1 MSSCG
6 GGRRGRSSPQIWG
19 LQGQGLASSLGVLG
33 RGWSHLWP
41 RLRVPRGNW
50 APQFATIAAG
60 LPQAFVRA
68 SQGFAQGGKLR
79 HGAVGV
85 MPGGVQL
92 GLGGNHAG
100 RIPVGSAQHG
110 AALQGHP
117 GERSSASDPAAEPAG
132 ECSHLVPW
140 PSSTLLC
147 LSPSS
152 STSLS
157 PSRPQS
163 RRHTASSSSTTWRAA
178 RSEGTRGTPAST
190 NRHRRG
196 GANPS
201 LCPRGPEGMGRDWDR
216 GPAAAGKLPT
226 MADSWMMG
234 TEQDG
239 CQGDAPHF
247 GAPSGSP
254 SPQPALLPK
263 LPVPFPAPPG

>member
-1 MSSCG
+1 M
-6 GGRRGRSSPQIWG
+6 
-19 LQGQGLASSLGVLG
+19 ASSLGVLG

-41 RLRVPRGNW
+41 HLRVPRGNW
-50 APQFATIAAG
+50 APQFAPMAAG

-92 GLGGNHAG
+92 GLGRNHAG
-100 RIPVGSAQHG
+100 RIPVGSAQHR
-110 AALQGHP
+110 AAPQGDP

-132 ECSHLVPW
+132 ECSHPVPW

-163 RRHTASSSSTTWRAA
+163 RRHTASSSSITWRAA
-178 RSEGTRGTPAST
+178 RSEGTQGTPAGT
-190 NRHRRG
+190 NRHHRG

-201 LCPRGPEGMGRDWDR
+201 LCPRGPEGMGRDWGR
-216 GPAAAGKLPT
+216 GPVAARKLPT
-226 MADSWMMG
+226 TADSWVMG

-239 CQGDAPHF
+239 CQGDAPHL

-254 SPQPALLPK
+254 SPRPAPLPK
-263 LPVPFPAPPG
+263 PPVPFPAPPG